1 MEITVKDF
9 SQLTTS
15 ELYEILKMRCAV
27 FIVEQ
32 NCPYQDI
39 DGTDEGALHI
49 FIREGGSMTA
59 YLRVFEKDAATA
71 HIGRVLTLQRGRGY
85 GKAVLRAGIKAARE
99 TMGKSRIYLEAQT
112 YAVPFYEKEGFE
124 SYGEE
129 FLEDGIPHIRMMLDM
144 NSGK

>member
-1 MEITVKDF
+1 
-9 SQLTTS
+9 
-15 ELYEILKMRCAV
+15 
-27 FIVEQ
+27 
-32 NCPYQDI
+32 
-39 DGTDEGALHI
+39 
-49 FIREGGSMTA
+49 MTA

-71 HIGRVLTLQRGRGY
+71 HIGRVLTLQRGKGY
-85 GKAVLRAGIKAARE
+85 GREVLRAGIKAARE

-129 FLEDGIPHIRMMLDM
+129 FLEDGIPHIRMMVDM